1 MNIWV
6 KQRIHE
12 GYNQP
17 RIWSLK
23 KKLAPKS
30 CNDPPAAKRDEKGK
44 LVTKKS
50 ELEQLYL
57 LI

>member
-44 LVTKKS
+44 LVTNKS
-50 ELEQLYL
+50 ELEQL
-57 LI
+57 